1 MESQGT
7 THSFCYVPLLTS
19 PSQRLFTRNRYDWT
33 ERFLNYYHFF
43 TERLTVVGLVFIP
56 VFTPNPG
63 ITRTMHCAFSGREA
77 TFNSALE
84 I

>member
-1 MESQGT
+1 MEKSGNNT
-7 THSFCYVPLLTS
+7 FLCYVPLLTS
-19 PSQRLFTRNRYDWT
+19 PSQRLFTRNHDWT
-33 ERFLNYYHFF
+33 ERLLNYYYFF

-56 VFTPNPG
+56 VFTPNQG
-63 ITRTMHCAFSGREA
+63 ITLTIHCAFSGREA